1 MLLLQFDVS
10 DLTSVIYHDD
20 YNDTGGEPCGIGED
34 CWGVDGFEG
43 GHVRLLSW
51 IHCCELGKGNH
62 TKMDEFLE
70 KFQTA
75 FDSPPHFCKIN
86 CRLFLEFMTEVL
98 FTFAK
103 ICNINF

>member
-1 MLLLQFDVS
+1 M
-10 DLTSVIYHDD
+10 IHHDD
-20 YNDTGGEPCGIGED
+20 WDDTGGEPCGIGED

-75 FDSPPHFCKIN
+75 FDSPPSFSENHVADFS
-86 CRLFLEFMTEVL
+86 
-98 FTFAK
+98 
-103 ICNINF
+103 